1 MILFLSLC
9 VCLSLHI
16 YRRAVVVVVVVD
28 RWPLFSLVA
37 FGAQTKWQQQI
48 RLNCP
53 FAAVAAFAA
62 EQGQLVEMRVSCSR
76 S

>member
-1 MILFLSLC
+1 MVLFLSLC

-16 YRRAVVVVVVVD
+16 YRRAVVVVVVD

-53 FAAVAAFAA
+53 FAAVAT
-62 EQGQLVEMRVSCSR
+62 EQGQLVEMSEL
-76 S
+76 